1 MPDQLNHGF
10 NDSTADQQRFLSLF
24 LMSEREFFR
33 YVAAPVPNASDAD
46 DIVQQTSITLW
57 ERFDSDDPDWAC
69 RFALNITRQWIE
81 RCRHFYALKNVPHGQ
96 LREVEPLLFQ
106 D

>member
-33 YVAAPVPNASDAD
+33 YVAVLVSDASDAD
-46 DIVQQTSITLW
+46 DIVQQMSITLR

-69 RFALNITRQWIE
+69 
-81 RCRHFYALKNVPHGQ
+81 
-96 LREVEPLLFQ
+96 
-106 D
+106 